1 MPEKKHRDLQ
11 GPDASPADEGTRF
24 IAAIDQAKRLQQHPL
39 DPQDVEYGTFL
50 ATRMV
55 LPSFRMLQSQRLD
68 IETLGKTVPDETD
81 QTTGAL
87 VIPWLDGD
95 DWILFHVDKD
105 TGAAYMF
112 DPTPRREPSRVVAFF
127 RQAYTDAGYGSITAM
142 WRVPAGTRTDKW
154 SSGWWVVEKVLMLVT
169 GRDIKSIGFAVVKS
183 EDVPY
188 ETDFAKTTDMIA
200 DFLQMRYVREP
211 DQSGNRVV
219 SVQVGSDRIA
229 YGPQVPHC
237 AASYLEVLN
246 LYATYQHRPGA
257 ETNPTS
263 QQPLSHGFTLC
274 CSPPAWPLE
283 NLAVIVP
290 SDQSKGS
297 STTT

>member
-11 GPDASPADEGTRF
+11 GPDASPANEGTRF

-219 SVQVGSDRIA
+219 SVLMDLKYPIL
-229 YGPQVPHC
+229 PF
-237 AASYLEVLN
+237 LW
-246 LYATYQHRPGA
+246 
-257 ETNPTS
+257 
-263 QQPLSHGFTLC
+263 LS
-274 CSPPAWPLE
+274 
-283 NLAVIVP
+283 
-290 SDQSKGS
+290 GS
-297 STTT
+297 SAQVDTYAIHHDRPELVKRSYEKYHLNRSLSLDPMAISKRGGGRL